1 MIVDGFEK
9 SNKNQSFENGEVI
22 CIDENGLAKKI
33 ENENDLCRI
42 LGIVSYENLEELL
55 DLTMEEIQNGIK
67 IPVATVGK
75 VFANTNEK
83 DIVAGDLLVA
93 ELDSTVRV
101 RNAND
106 EDIDIIGMALR
117 KPENGKVLIKIK

>member
-9 SNKNQSFENGEVI
+9 SNKSQSFENGEVI

-33 ENENDLCRI
+33 ENENDLCRV
-42 LGIVSYENLEELL
+42 LGVVSYENLEELL
-55 DLTMEEIQNGIK
+55 DLTMEEIQKGIK

-75 VFANTNEK
+75 VFANTNDK

-93 ELDSTVRV
+93 ELDATVRV

-106 EDIDIIGMALR
+106 EDIDIIGMAMR
-117 KPENGKVLIKIK
+117 NPENGKVLIKIK

>member
-33 ENENDLCRI
+33 ENESDLCRV

-55 DLTMEEIQNGIK
+55 DLTMEEIKKGIK

-75 VFANTNEK
+75 VFANTNDK

-93 ELDSTVRV
+93 ELDATVRV
-101 RNAND
+101 RNVND
-106 EDIDIIGMALR
+106 EDIDIIGMAMR